1 MLKIRVQVSQ
11 KTSGKCNHQL
21 KNSKLKSFG
30 NFDKQ
35 TVLQRIPMLHWKRLY
50 AMMDQMTS
58 IRIVMVMASIMAMVR
73 ANKIMGVILS
83 IRVVSSPKT

>member
-1 MLKIRVQVSQ
+1 MKIRVQVSQ
-11 KTSGKCNHQL
+11 KMSGKCNHLL

-35 TVLQRIPMLHWKRLY
+35 TVLQRILMLHWKRLY

-58 IRIVMVMASIMAMVR
+58 IRIVMVMASIMAMVK
-73 ANKIMGVILS
+73 ANKIMEVILS